1 MADAEVTERLDTII
15 ALLNLAFSEPIGR
28 ARKAVL
34 DDPVA
39 AAVLDAVGAG
49 ALSAGELKKT
59 VAATTNQSERTV
71 QRRITTLVSERVI
84 EQIGSG
90 PRTSYRATGLF
101 AAPARRSSGGS
112 GNAGRSA
119 SDE

>member
-1 MADAEVTERLDTII
+1 VADAEVTERLDTII

-101 AAPARRSSGGS
+101 AAPARRSGGS